1 MTSVSEFYLMAA
13 AIGCVQGATQAM
25 SRSYYGRLIPADRA
39 GEFFGFYNMMGK
51 FAAVLGPLLMGTTA
65 LLTGDSRMAILSVA
79 VLFIG
84 GAILLYIAAR
94 AANSFTLAAD
104 SRGTS
109 AG

>member
-1 MTSVSEFYLMAA
+1 
-13 AIGCVQGATQAM
+13 VQGATQAM
-25 SRSYYGRLIPADRA
+25 SRSYYGRLIPPDRA

-79 VLFIG
+79 LLFAG
-84 GAILLYIAAR
+84 GAILLIIAAR
-94 AANSFTLAAD
+94 SARNFTPAVG
-104 SRGTS
+104 SPETS